1 MEIDI
6 PSVDGDCINNTMNIY
21 ELESF
26 NLSDGLS
33 FNDELNQKLW
43 DKRENLHP
51 EIHDQLMAIAA
62 DFGEFLGVK
71 DLNLTDI
78 TISGSNAA
86 FSYTP
91 HSDIDLHLI
100 VDLSDVEHED
110 VYRELFSAKKSIY
123 NKENTITIKGIPVE
137 VYVQDATEEHHSQGI
152 YSILNSSWIQIPRRV
167 HADIDDVS
175 VRSKYQDLSKRI
187 KNVIKTDDLAQMNE
201 LMDKIR
207 QMRSTGLSEKGEFG
221 PENLAFKILRN
232 KGDIKKLNTARQAAK
247 DQELSLKERVRTSAK
262 YGYGKDYIEE
272 VGLTPDGTN
281 PTTSEFTNESQLDEV
296 GLTPDGTNP
305 TTAQFTNETKGDH
318 KSTIKNFMEFCADQ
332 LGIDKDISLRIR
344 RDPQWSVRNKT
355 FGRYNDGTKELEV
368 GIGGRHIMDVLR
380 TVAHELVHQ
389 KQNQDNTVPAD
400 AGEDGSEY
408 ENEANAQA
416 GVLMRQYG
424 KLHPELFA
432 VGTNLDEYLGRI
444 GSYGSS
450 AGGMGTTGSY
460 GSSAGGMGTTGSYG
474 PTAEGITETEQS
486 GGTRLKDLATVATNM
501 PDADFWLIRKGSDK
515 TVGTPVKEFEP
526 SRIGVKIV
534 RTDVLD
540 PNYLYYAMMNLHNQG
555 YFARLAVGTLK
566 LVNIKVSDVANISF
580 GGQGVSE
587 SSLNETQTLSTDE
600 FKRWFAGSKVVDAT
614 GKPIVLYH
622 GTNQNIAIF
631 KLSKEGALGKG
642 IYMTPDPA
650 FASEYA
656 MTSAFDVKHK
666 SGNNV
671 LPLYAKIVNPV
682 EITYVYGRDMAGLA
696 LRALGVSPE
705 KASDMVEKAYEVKG
719 NLTNEIF
726 SRAVKLGHD
735 GILYYDEDGTI
746 REAVA
751 FSSNQIKSVFNQK
764 PSDSNNIST
773 ESQLSEFVDES
784 AEDDNSD
791 TERRDKLK
799 SLLRAGKDRGYI
811 FQKEITTAFP
821 EITTDDIASL
831 SDQFEKMGIVVYTH
845 EPDDNDSKPE
855 PTQTKISGSIS
866 TSTPEFKKW
875 FSGSKVVDTDGNP
888 LRVYHA
894 AAKGFE
900 GSEFKPPK
908 VMANN
913 GGNNPSGYY
922 FSPSLDDAN
931 RYVKHHENTSSEYET
946 GAQIIP
952 AYLSIKNPYIR
963 GVSIMSA
970 PMSRQY
976 YKELIAA
983 NQHMSDEKLKYYAD
997 SKVKSAKGTQFPKS
1011 DYVGNNPDALKRIIE
1026 AGGFDGILDGPHW
1039 VAFYSNQI
1047 KSVYNQKPSNSNNI
1061 STEGLNESADYI
1073 PQNILDLHQKHE
1085 RITAM
1090 ANERIPSEP
1099 NAQGVYPRPQDL
1111 KREQTMSF
1119 RRLFNAVEKFTGDT
1133 SGDPSGPTM
1142 KMLTRLSELSRAE
1155 NEKDMAEGIGKH
1167 SKNTYLWHGSRH
1179 KNEVLIPRQATDT
1192 GGAAGSNQNAIYATT
1207 DPKIAIAMGLTTSGS
1222 DTGMFPNDPQMVL
1235 FSGKIRKGEYVYLH
1249 KLPMNGPDGKPQFV
1263 QGGNSREFHSIPIV
1277 KSIKPT
1283 EIKEIPVN
1291 KYLNLIRKATPADL
1305 KLRKKYM
1312 KQSVSE
1318 SSGYIPTAAEADDPR
1333 FEMALTV
1340 DVRPGAL
1347 GKAANSFLLNTD
1359 SQGHPQ
1365 ELRPDG
1371 LVQRMTEELAL
1382 FKKKPTMKIHELIF
1396 ESKKTYTLGGFAVK
1410 PIHIEDQDVDEAI
1423 KIDAPQK
1430 PWAKQDMQDY
1440 LNRIKTDTKTK
1451 RDRFN
1456 PIIHGSNIKAIV
1468 KADGTSEWD
1477 LDDLKSQI
1485 TTPPQSLFGKN
1496 AKMIKGEKEGTITYD
1511 LTLPAL
1517 SGMVVDEETG
1527 EFVEITTCPGAEEC
1541 QHYCYA
1547 RKGGYVM
1554 FPDSSMSAARSLNF
1568 LVNHPKEYMAMFDS
1582 EVKQAKIRAK
1592 KNNVKLEVR
1601 IHDAGD
1607 YFSKEYWNL
1616 SKQVQNANP
1625 DANFYFY
1632 SKNGDIITD
1641 PDKPTN
1647 TLANFSANG
1656 AQKREINK
1664 VDTYKSAGNNVKGT
1678 LVIPK
1683 DMFRDL
1689 FVTDAK
1695 GKYIKDEAGRTQVK
1709 SNKAWTQ
1716 FKQQLASKYNVD
1728 PKSIITY
1735 DQMVKKKEPRP
1746 VGKKDKLMSDGT
1758 VKKVPVYAPA
1768 KWNVVVFPA
1777 GGVRISK

>member
-1 MEIDI
+1 M
-6 PSVDGDCINNTMNIY
+6 
-21 ELESF
+21 
-26 NLSDGLS
+26 
-33 FNDELNQKLW
+33 
-43 DKRENLHP
+43 
-51 EIHDQLMAIAA
+51 
-62 DFGEFLGVK
+62 
-71 DLNLTDI
+71 
-78 TISGSNAA
+78 
-86 FSYTP
+86 
-91 HSDIDLHLI
+91 
-100 VDLSDVEHED
+100 
-110 VYRELFSAKKSIY
+110 
-123 NKENTITIKGIPVE
+123 
-137 VYVQDATEEHHSQGI
+137 
-152 YSILNSSWIQIPRRV
+152 
-167 HADIDDVS
+167 
-175 VRSKYQDLSKRI
+175 
-187 KNVIKTDDLAQMNE
+187 
-201 LMDKIR
+201 
-207 QMRSTGLSEKGEFG
+207 
-221 PENLAFKILRN
+221 
-232 KGDIKKLNTARQAAK
+232 
-247 DQELSLKERVRTSAK
+247 
-262 YGYGKDYIEE
+262 
-272 VGLTPDGTN
+272 
-281 PTTSEFTNESQLDEV
+281 
-296 GLTPDGTNP
+296 
-305 TTAQFTNETKGDH
+305 
-318 KSTIKNFMEFCADQ
+318 
-332 LGIDKDISLRIR
+332 
-344 RDPQWSVRNKT
+344 
-355 FGRYNDGTKELEV
+355 
-368 GIGGRHIMDVLR
+368 
-380 TVAHELVHQ
+380 
-389 KQNQDNTVPAD
+389 
-400 AGEDGSEY
+400 
-408 ENEANAQA
+408 
-416 GVLMRQYG
+416 
-424 KLHPELFA
+424 
-432 VGTNLDEYLGRI
+432 
-444 GSYGSS
+444 
-450 AGGMGTTGSY
+450 
-460 GSSAGGMGTTGSYG
+460 
-474 PTAEGITETEQS
+474 
-486 GGTRLKDLATVATNM
+486 
-501 PDADFWLIRKGSDK
+501 
-515 TVGTPVKEFEP
+515 
-526 SRIGVKIV
+526 
-534 RTDVLD
+534 
-540 PNYLYYAMMNLHNQG
+540 
-555 YFARLAVGTLK
+555 
-566 LVNIKVSDVANISF
+566 
-580 GGQGVSE
+580 
-587 SSLNETQTLSTDE
+587 
-600 FKRWFAGSKVVDAT
+600 

-656 MTSAFDVKHK
+656 MTSAFDIKHK

-682 EITYVYGRDMAGLA
+682 EITYVYGRDMAELA

-751 FSSNQIKSVFNQK
+751 FSANQIKSVYNRS

-773 ESQLSEFVDES
+773 ESQLSEFAPSSGNSDDELKLEITNISGESDRNDKFFNVYEFDIYTGDKKIGWCRAHLATGKLKGSINLKYFAISLKDVSEPLVKQALKFIRGHQAGKPSSDFVDES
-784 AEDDNSD
+784 AENNNSD
-791 TERRDKLK
+791 TEHRDKLK

-811 FQKEITTAFP
+811 FQKEITKAFP

-845 EPDDNDSKPE
+845 EPDDNDSKPA

-866 TSTPEFKKW
+866 PSTPEFKKW
-875 FSGSKVVDTDGNP
+875 FAGSKVVDTDGNP

-894 AAKGFE
+894 APKGFE
-900 GSEFKPPK
+900 GSEFKSPK

-922 FSPSLDDAN
+922 FSPRLDDAN
-931 RYVKHHENTSSEYET
+931 MYVKHHENTSSEYET

-1011 DYVGNNPDALKRIIE
+1011 DYVGNNADALKRIIE
-1026 AGGFDGILDGPHW
+1026 AGGFDGILDGAHW
-1039 VAFYSNQI
+1039 VAFYPNQI
-1047 KSVYNQKPSNSNNI
+1047 KSVYNQKPSDSNNI
-1061 STEGLNESADYI
+1061 STEGLNESTGDNTVTRIDSKPIKDFGVGLQTYYHTPDWSQSGQFPAGEKIPKKFSGKVTGLYAGDPHFTALYATGNANQTRYVAKYSPGQPIVYLDRKDVPRIRKHHSYLSVFDATNFKKMPSGEYFSENPGNPIEQTEITDPFQYMRDQGWEWKIVDDLKSVLKKLKKEKAKYGAEGMGFAESRINEASGYIPNPQDI
-1073 PQNILDLHQKHE
+1073 PQNIWNLYQKHE

-1099 NAQGVYPRPQDL
+1099 NAKGVYPRPQDL

-1133 SGDPSGPTM
+1133 SGDPSGSTM
-1142 KMLTRLSELSRAE
+1142 QMLTRLSELSRAE
-1155 NEKDMAEGIGKH
+1155 NEKDVEEGVDKH

-1179 KNEVLIPRQATDT
+1179 RNEVLIPRQATDT
-1192 GGAAGSNQNAIYATT
+1192 GGSAGSNQNAIYATSN
-1207 DPKIAIAMGLTTSGS
+1207 PKVAIAMGLTTSGS

-1235 FSGKIRKGEYVYLH
+1235 FSGKIRKGENVYLH

-1263 QGGNSREFHSIPIV
+1263 QGGNSREFHSIPSV
-1277 KSIKPT
+1277 QSIKPI
-1283 EIKEIPVN
+1283 EIKEVPVDKN
-1291 KYLNLIRKATPADL
+1291 LNLIRQATPADL
-1305 KLRKKYM
+1305 ELQKKYM
-1312 KQSVSE
+1312 KQGVAE
-1318 SSGYIPTAAEADDPR
+1318 DLNEASGYIPTAAEAHDPR
-1333 FEMALTV
+1333 YEMALTV

-1396 ESKKTYTLGGFAVK
+1396 ESKKTYTLGGFPVK
-1410 PIHIEDQDVDEAI
+1410 PIHIENQEVGEAI

-1430 PWAKQDMQDY
+1430 PWAKQDIQDY

-1477 LDDLKSQI
+1477 LDDLKNQI

-1554 FPDSSMSAARSLNF
+1554 FPDSSMSSARALNF

-1582 EVKQAKIRAK
+1582 EVKQAKIKAK

-1641 PDKPTN
+1641 PDKPAN

-1746 VGKKDKLMSDGT
+1746 IGKKDKLMSDGT

-1777 GGVRISK
+1777 GHGDLGATRHDVQNQFLMFH